1 MREDSMEL
9 AQLREAVIAGDMART
24 KTLTEEALGMGIEP
38 ALILNDALIS
48 GMDRIGELFKV
59 NEIYVPEV
67 LLAAKSMQKAME
79 ALKPRLVDSGIEPRG
94 RIVVGTV
101 RGDLHDIGKNLV
113 AMMLEGAGFVVTD
126 LGVDVTPET
135 FVQKTQE
142 VEPDIL
148 ALSALLSTTMPA
160 MPQTIEALQKA
171 GLRDSCKVMIGG
183 APVTAKYAQ
192 EIGADSYAP
201 DAGSAVG
208 EAKKLLGVS

>member
-1 MREDSMEL
+1 MEKLEDL
-9 AQLREAVIAGDMART
+9 AQSVIKGDIDAAVAHTQGALDQNIDVQQIISTGLIAAMDVVGERFSKGQLFVPQMLR
-24 KTLTEEALGMGIEP
+24 
-38 ALILNDALIS
+38 
-48 GMDRIGELFKV
+48 
-59 NEIYVPEV
+59 
-67 LLAAKSMQKAME
+67 AAKTMQECMKLLE
-79 ALKPRLVDSGIEPRG
+79 PLLKEGD
-94 RIVVGTV
+94 VVPKGKVIIGTV

-160 MPQTIEALQKA
+160 MPLTIKALQKA
-171 GLRDSCKVMIGG
+171 GLRNSCKVMIGG

-208 EAKKLLGVS
+208 EAKKLLGIS